1 MLIIVSEGVGGDDCQ
16 ERGRLIFTLRPRCQ
30 PQLAGKDGSH
40 HHGNQPP
47 ALQLSKIIMPTKQ
60 SASPEIQL
68 GSWGGEQTLTWFL
81 LSSCFSS
88 TVENPPRKRSKEDSK
103 TFYTLLTQTCQR
115 SLEQDRRSSRIE
127 QERSKHRLHF

>member
-40 HHGNQPP
+40 HHGNQPL
-47 ALQLSKIIMPTKQ
+47 ALQLSKIIMSRNR

-81 LSSCFSS
+81 LSFCFSS

-115 SLEQDRRSSRIE
+115 SLLPE

>member
-40 HHGNQPP
+40 HQGNQPP
-47 ALQLSKIIMPTKQ
+47 GLQLSKIIMSRNR

-81 LSSCFSS
+81 LPASAALL
-88 TVENPPRKRSKEDSK
+88 K
-103 TFYTLLTQTCQR
+103 THQEKGQR
-115 SLEQDRRSSRIE
+115 RI
-127 QERSKHRLHF
+127 QRYFILY